1 MKKKLA
7 LLLVAT
13 LAATA
18 AVFSFGD
25 GEECSTLVASA
36 AATADRAPLL
46 WKNRDT
52 DQLSN
57 KIVFVEEHPF
67 SYLALVNA
75 DDTGGRMAW
84 AGVNSA
90 GFAIANSV
98 AYNLPRLGGEQQD
111 LEGIIMADALRTCS
125 TIADFEQQLKRSFG
139 PDLGSQAN
147 FLTIDAQGGAA
158 IFEVHNHGSTR
169 LDAADSPEKYLVN
182 TNFSRSGA
190 ENQGAGYLRFDRETA
205 LLRTLPAGALSHE
218 QILQIVSRD
227 LGHALLR
234 NPDRAEWKKLP
245 PDTPFWVHT
254 NYTIDR
260 QSTSAAVVFQGIRAG
275 EDPRRTTMWVILG
288 EPVTSIA
295 VPLWVAAETPPPE
308 LWDGKDA
315 PICKEALRIKNLL
328 RPLKARERREY
339 VDLTRLDN
347 SAGTGWLPTMLSVE
361 REVFQKTRDLLK
373 RNPSGS
379 ELTEFERATAGRV
392 LSVLQG
398 IAATPV
404 PSR

>member
-1 MKKKLA
+1 MKTKLA
-7 LLLVAT
+7 LLALAV
-13 LAATA
+13 LAATGS
-18 AVFSFGD
+18 VLSLGD
-25 GEECSTLVASA
+25 PQECSTLVASG

-52 DQLSN
+52 DRLSN
-57 KIVFVEEHPF
+57 KVVFVGERPF

-75 DDTGGRMAW
+75 DDTAGRMAW

-98 AYNLPRLGGEQQD
+98 AYNLPLASGEQQD
-111 LEGIIMADALRTCS
+111 LEGIIMADALRACS

-139 PDLGSQAN
+139 PDLGSRAN
-147 FLTIDAQGGAA
+147 FLVIDARGGAA

-182 TNFSRSGA
+182 TNFSRSGT
-190 ENQGAGYLRFDRETA
+190 EDQGAGYLRFDRETA
-205 LLRTLPAGALSHE
+205 LLKTLPAGALSHE
-218 QILQIVSRD
+218 QILQTVSRD

-234 NPDRAEWKKLP
+234 NPERADWKKLP
-245 PDTPFWVHT
+245 PNIPYWIHT
-254 NYTIDR
+254 NYTINR
-260 QSTSAAVVFQGIRAG
+260 PSTSAAVVFQGVRPG

-295 VPLWVAAETPPPE
+295 VPLWVAAGSPPAE

-315 PICKEALRIKNLL
+315 PLCKEALRIKNVL
-328 RPLKARERREY
+328 RPLKSRERREY
-339 VDLTRLDN
+339 LDLTRLDN
-347 SAGTGWLPTMLSVE
+347 SAGTGWLPTTLSVE
-361 REVFQKTRDLLK
+361 RDVFEKTRDLLK
-373 RNPSGS
+373 RSPSDP
-379 ELTEFERATAGRV
+379 ELAEFERATAGRV
-392 LSVLQG
+392 LSALQG
-398 IAATPV
+398 IAVTPS

>member
-1 MKKKLA
+1 MKTKLT
-7 LLLVAT
+7 LLLVST

-18 AVFSFGD
+18 TVLSIAD
-25 GEECSTLVASA
+25 RQECSTLVASA

-57 KIVFVEEHPF
+57 KVVFVEEQPF

-90 GFAIANSV
+90 GFAIVNSV
-98 AYNLPRLGGEQQD
+98 AYNLPRPSGEQQD

-125 TIADFEQQLKRSFG
+125 TIGDFEREVKRNFG

-169 LDAADSPEKYLVN
+169 IDAADAPEKYLVN
-182 TNFSRSGA
+182 TNFSRSGT
-190 ENQGAGYLRFDRETA
+190 EDQGAGYLRFDRESA
-205 LLRTLPAGALSHE
+205 LLKTLPAGALSHE
-218 QILQIVSRD
+218 QILQVVSRD

-234 NPDRAEWKKLP
+234 NPERAEWKKLP

-254 NYTIDR
+254 NHTINR
-260 QSTSAAVVFQGIRAG
+260 QSTSAAVVFQGVRAG

-295 VPLWVAAETPPPE
+295 VPLWVAAGTPPAE
-308 LWDGKDA
+308 FWDGQDA
-315 PICKEALRIKNLL
+315 PLCKEALRIKNVL

-347 SAGTGWLPTMLSVE
+347 SAGTGWLPTTLSVE
-361 REVFQKTRDLLK
+361 REVFQKTRDLLQG
-373 RNPSGS
+373 NPSGS
-379 ELTEFERATAGRV
+379 ELAAFERATAGRV
-392 LSVLQG
+392 LAVLQA
-398 IAATPV
+398 IAATPAS
-404 PSR
+404 SR

>member
-1 MKKKLA
+1 MKTKLA
-7 LLLVAT
+7 LLVLVTLVAT
-13 LAATA
+13 AT
-18 AVFSFGD
+18 VLSLGD
-25 GEECSTLVASA
+25 SQECSTLVASG

-52 DQLSN
+52 DRLSN
-57 KIVFVEEHPF
+57 KVVFVEEQPF

-75 DDTGGRMAW
+75 DDTHGRMAW

-98 AYNLPRLGGEQQD
+98 AYNLPLASGEQED

-125 TIADFEQQLKRSFG
+125 TIACFEQQLKRSLG
-139 PDLGSQAN
+139 PDLGSRAN
-147 FLTIDAQGGAA
+147 FLVIDARGGAA

-182 TNFSRSGA
+182 TNFSRSGT
-190 ENQGAGYLRFDRETA
+190 EDQGAGYLRFDRETA
-205 LLRTLPAGALSHE
+205 LLKTLPAGALSHE

-234 NPDRAEWKKLP
+234 NPERADWKKLP
-245 PDTPFWVHT
+245 PDIPSWIHT
-254 NYTIDR
+254 NYTINR
-260 QSTSAAVVFQGIRAG
+260 PSTSAAIVFQGVRPG

-295 VPLWVAAETPPPE
+295 VPLWVAAGTPPPE

-315 PICKEALRIKNLL
+315 PLCKEALRIKNVL
-328 RPLKARERREY
+328 RPLKSRERREY
-339 VDLTRLDN
+339 LDLTRLDN
-347 SAGTGWLPTMLSVE
+347 SAGTGWLPTTLSVE
-361 REVFQKTRDLLK
+361 RDIFQKTRDLLK
-373 RNPSGS
+373 GRGSDS
-379 ELTEFERATAGRV
+379 ELAEFERATAARV

-398 IAATPV
+398 IAVTPA